1 MEALKT
7 DWRQAPLTER
17 HRAMVAYGEKLTRTP
32 WEMTE
37 ADVAGL
43 RRLSLTDEQILAV
56 VLVAA
61 FFNIATRL
69 ADALG
74 IELDPQFT
82 QGTPEHRQF
91 MK

>member
-1 MEALKT
+1 MDALKT
-7 DWRQAPLTER
+7 DWRQAQLTDR
-17 HRAMVAYGEKLTRTP
+17 QRAMVTFGEKLTVTP
-32 WEMTE
+32 WEMKE
-37 ADVAGL
+37 ADIVEL
-43 RRLSLTDEQILAV
+43 RGHRLSDEQILAV

-82 QGTPEHRQF
+82 QGTAEYDQF